1 MFLKGTW
8 IDTLKTAV
16 KSNLRDAGKDWYNL
30 EQSHW
35 DVYQMSKLRKLMKRV
50 KFMLQDSV
58 RYLVQNSLISFTQL
72 LLDACH
78 GILNCSKDMEWG
90 DDLISSPYR

>member
-1 MFLKGTW
+1 MFLKDTW
-8 IDTLKTAV
+8 INSLKNAV
-16 KSNLRDAGKDWYNL
+16 KSNLRDGGKDWYNL

-35 DVYQMSKLRKLMKRV
+35 DVYQMSKLCKLMKRI
-50 KFMLQDSV
+50 KFMLQDSL

-78 GILNCSKDMEWG
+78 GIQNCSKDMEWG
-90 DDLISSPYR
+90 DDLINSPYR

>member
-1 MFLKGTW
+1 MQAFLKDTW

-16 KSNLRDAGKDWYNL
+16 KTGLRDAGKGWYNL
-30 EQSHW
+30 EQSSW
-35 DVYQMSKLRKLMKRV
+35 DVYQMSKLHKLMKRIR
-50 KFMLQDSV
+50 F
-58 RYLVQNSLISFTQL
+58 IQL

-78 GILNCSKDMEWG
+78 GVLNCSEGMEWG